1 MLSSSLGAN
10 TGGGGFLQPQSPPWA
25 LRLSWKLPQSVG
37 FSGLQGR
44 FAAEAGGALVF
55 HLVALHI
62 MPGSLSSG
70 NMGLEEK
77 REDGSWQDQAEHPKL
92 QP

>member
-1 MLSSSLGAN
+1 M
-10 TGGGGFLQPQSPPWA
+10 
-25 LRLSWKLPQSVG
+25 
-37 FSGLQGR
+37 QGR

-70 NMGLEEK
+70 NMGLKEK
-77 REDGSWQDQAEHPKL
+77 REDGPWQDQAEHPKL